1 MFIIEPTSLFLSEI
15 KTLKKKYPS
24 IINDV
29 DLLIQSLKQTPAAGT
44 SLGNNCYKVRIQIRS
59 KGKGKSGGARIIT
72 YVKLINEK
80 VYLLSIYDKAERD
93 TITPKEMKEILKFS
107 GLLNL

>member
-1 MFIIEPTSLFLSEI
+1 MFIIEPTLLFLSEL

-29 DLLIQSLKQTPAAGT
+29 DLLTQSLKQHPTSGT
-44 SLGNNCYKVRIQIRS
+44 SLGNNCYKIRVQIRS

-72 YVKLINEK
+72 YVKLIKEK
-80 VYLLSIYDKAERD
+80 VYLLSIYDKSEKD
-93 TITPKEMKEILKFS
+93 TVTAKEITEILIIS
-107 GLLNL
+107 GLK